1 MGIVTKPLR
10 IVYWNAN
17 DTSRDYDILTEFLEE
32 YDVDIGLFLIN
43 ETHLTASKR
52 FTIKN
57 YSIY

>member
-43 ETHLTASKR
+43 ETH
-52 FTIKN
+52 N
-57 YSIY
+57 CQ